1 MPRKQATTLTEIAE
15 AALDHISSHGLK
27 QTQMS
32 DIARKLGISV
42 GTLYLY
48 VENKEALL
56 ALAATLLLN
65 PEGLETAPL
74 PYKSVPREDIAQ
86 RFIEIASEW
95 AKWPTLD
102 KAIKEKAVD
111 LETFRAIGFEL
122 YDLIAAH
129 KRAIWFLDQLAAEL
143 PEIAP
148 IHLNNVRGRTLG
160 DLTRLLIASGQSSI
174 KADGLALMARIALE
188 QISWSAMHRHRAGL
202 DAQPTGNLTEHN
214 IRDLAI
220 HAFSSTLQAALR

>member
-32 DIARKLGISV
+32 DIAKRLGISV

-56 ALAATLLLN
+56 ALASTLLLT
-65 PEGLETAPL
+65 PENLEDTSL
-74 PYKSVPREDIAQ
+74 PYKSVPREQLAQ
-86 RFIEIASEW
+86 LFIEVASEW
-95 AKWPTLD
+95 ARWPTLNQ
-102 KAIKEKAVD
+102 AIKDKSTD

-129 KRAIWFLDQLAAEL
+129 RHAIWFLDQLAAEL

-148 IHLNNVRGRTLG
+148 IHLNNVRGRTIS
-160 DLTRLLIASGQSSI
+160 DLTSLLIASGQSSI
-174 KADGLALMARIALE
+174 NPDGLALMARVSLE

-202 DAQPTGNLTEHN
+202 DAQPTGNLTEDD

>member
-1 MPRKQATTLTEIAE
+1 MPRKQATTLTEIDDASFVHRS
-15 AALDHISSHGLK
+15 DHGLK

-32 DIARKLGISV
+32 DIAKKLRISV

-48 VENKEALL
+48 VENKEAFL
-56 ALAATLLLN
+56 ALASTLLLT
-65 PEGLETAPL
+65 PESLENAPL
-74 PYKSVPREDIAQ
+74 PYKSLPREQIVQLFLD
-86 RFIEIASEW
+86 IASEW
-95 AKWPTLD
+95 AKWPTLEQAIKD
-102 KAIKEKAVD
+102 KATDI
-111 LETFRAIGFEL
+111 ETFRAIGFEL
-122 YDLIAAH
+122 YDLIATH
-129 KRAIWFLDQLAAEL
+129 KRAIWFLDRLAAEL

-160 DLTRLLIASGQSSI
+160 DLTRLLVASGQSSI
-174 KADGLALMARIALE
+174 KPDGLALMARVALE

-202 DAQPTGNLTEHN
+202 DAQPTGNLTEDD